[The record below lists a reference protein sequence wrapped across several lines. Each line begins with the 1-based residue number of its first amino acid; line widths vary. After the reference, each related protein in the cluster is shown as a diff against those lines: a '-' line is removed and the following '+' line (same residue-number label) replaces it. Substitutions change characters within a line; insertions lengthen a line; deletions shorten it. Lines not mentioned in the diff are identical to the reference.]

1 LGKGVNMPRRAKLW
15 RRAGRSGWWCT
26 LGKHKVNLGDDKE
39 AAQREYH
46 RLKAA
51 GRPVARSR
59 LTVEALVHLYL
70 ADVVTRVKEVSFRSY
85 KRFLE
90 HWAEFAGNR
99 IASEL
104 KPYDVKDFLAGQP
117 TWNSSTR
124 HIAVS
129 RIRTWMLWCVDI
141 GYLEGDPLKKV
152 RRPKML
158 VRQPAPPGAT
168 EAFLSKY
175 TKLEIQD
182 IATVLYD
189 TGARPGELRTLESS
203 TIDWEASTAVVNGK
217 TGAHT
222 ISLTA
227 RSLEIL
233 RRLAA
238 ANPSGPL
245 FRNSRGNPWKAKA
258 LRKRFAG
265 SGIVAYHFRHALWSR
280 ARKAGVDSIEVAR
293 QLGHKDLKMLMERYA
308 HADSEQIREAIE
320 AAAAI
325 GNTPSTVSSP
335 PQPAPEPEPEAPQAR
350 PGKTPRKKP
359 NRSQ

>member
-1 LGKGVNMPRRAKLW
+1 MPRPQKLW
-15 RRAGRSGWWCT
+15 RRKGRKGYWCT
-26 LGKHKVNLGDDKE
+26 IGRRKVNLGEDRE
-39 AAQREYH
+39 AAMREYH

-70 ADVVTRVKEVSFRSY
+70 ADVVTRVKEVSFRGY

-90 HWAEFAGNR
+90 HWAEFAGNK

-117 TWNSSTR
+117 TWNSSTQ
-124 HIAVS
+124 HNAVS
-129 RIRTWMLWCVDI
+129 RIRTWMLWCCDM
-141 GYLEGDPLKKV
+141 GYVESDPLKKV

-158 VRQPAPPGAT
+158 SRAAAKPGAT
-168 EAFLSKY
+168 EEFLANCSKHE
-175 TKLEIQD
+175 LLD

-189 TGARPGELRTLESS
+189 TGARPGELRTLEAS
-203 TIDWEASTAVVNGK
+203 TIDWAASTAVVNGK
-217 TGAHT
+217 MGPHT

-265 SGIVAYHFRHALWSR
+265 SGIIAYHFRHALWSR

-335 PQPAPEPEPEAPQAR
+335 PSPAPEPEPEAPQAR